1 MRLIRLSAAVTT
13 LDPVAGSGHN
23 DDLVRRRHFA
33 RASSL
38 KRRSAIASV
47 LGFAALFGLAA
58 QHTVKGASTRGT
70 STLPSAPT
78 RATPTTFFDQRT
90 DGFSFDEEGSATP
103 GAVPPPPV
111 TQTSV
116 S

>member
-1 MRLIRLSAAVTT
+1 
-13 LDPVAGSGHN
+13 VAGQDSHHE
-23 DDLVRRRHFA
+23 LVRRRHFA
-33 RASSL
+33 RASLL

-58 QHTVKGASTRGT
+58 QHSVKGASSKATQA
-70 STLPSAPT
+70 SAV
-78 RATPTTFFDQRT
+78 TPARTTTTTFFDQRS
-90 DGFSFDEEGSATP
+90 DGFAFADGQVG
-103 GAVPPPPV
+103 GASVESSPPPV

>member
-1 MRLIRLSAAVTT
+1 MAGQ
-13 LDPVAGSGHN
+13 DPHH
-23 DDLVRRRHFA
+23 DLVRRRHFA
-33 RASSL
+33 RASLL

-58 QHTVKGASTRGT
+58 QHSVKGASGA
-70 STLPSAPT
+70 SHASAT
-78 RATPTTFFDQRT
+78 TAARATPTTFFDQRS
-90 DGFSFDEEGSATP
+90 DGFAFADGQSGDASVLP
-103 GAVPPPPV
+103 SPPPV